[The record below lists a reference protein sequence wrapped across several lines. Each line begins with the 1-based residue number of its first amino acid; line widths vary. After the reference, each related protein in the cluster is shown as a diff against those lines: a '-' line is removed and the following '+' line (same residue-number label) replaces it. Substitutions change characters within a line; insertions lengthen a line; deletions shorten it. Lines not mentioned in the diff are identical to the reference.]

1 MQKDQIVVGLDIGT
15 TKICAMVGRLNEHG
29 RLEIL
34 AVGKAPSEGVIRG
47 QIANLEKTKQGIEKA
62 IKEASDL
69 ADVDIKVVKVG
80 ISGHNIRSSQ
90 TESFIV
96 RENKDVEINWNDV
109 ERLTQDI
116 HRTVMPAGF
125 QLIHAMPQSFTL
137 DGEVGITNPIGHSGV
152 KLGAKY
158 HLVMAETEVVNK
170 IHKCVKGSSLFAN
183 ELILEPIASSLAVL
197 TNEEKDQGVALVDI
211 GGGTTDLAIYENG
224 ILVYSSVI
232 PYGGNIIT
240 NDIKQ
245 GCVLMQAQA
254 EQLKTRFGYALTEE
268 ADENTIVSLKGLRGR
283 PPKEISVK
291 QLSYIIQSRM
301 EEIIEFILAEIHHA
315 GHLNKIPA
323 GIVLTG
329 GGAKLNGLSSLFQV
343 CSGMDVRIGYP
354 NEYLG
359 KSKFEDAKNPIYST
373 VIGLMLAGFHTID
386 ERFKE
391 HHLPEESEVKTVID
405 NGSPII
411 AIWDRFKRQTTT
423 FLQEDINSGTDFKN

>member
-29 RLEIL
+29 LLEIIGI
-34 AVGKAPSEGVIRG
+34 GKAPSEGVIRG

-62 IKEASDL
+62 IKEASDQ

-80 ISGHNIRSSQ
+80 ISGHNIRSSL
-90 TESFIV
+90 TVGSIV
-96 RENKDVEINWNDV
+96 RENKDIEISWNDV

-125 QLIHAMPQSFTL
+125 QLIHAMPQDFTL
-137 DGEVGITNPIGHSGV
+137 DGEVGISNPIGHSGV
-152 KLGAKY
+152 KLGAEY

-170 IHKCVKGSSLFAN
+170 IHKCIKGTNLFAN

-197 TNEEKDQGVALVDI
+197 TTEEKDQGVALIDI

-224 ILVYSSVI
+224 ILKYSSVI

-254 EQLKTRFGYALTEE
+254 EILKTRFGYALTEE
-268 ADENTIVSLKGLRGR
+268 ADDNTVVSLKGLKGR

-291 QLSYIIQSRM
+291 QLSYIIQARM

-315 GHLNKIPA
+315 GYLNKIPA
-323 GIVLTG
+323 GVVLTG
-329 GGAKLNGLSSLFQV
+329 GGAKLNGLKSLFML

-373 VIGLMLAGFHTID
+373 VIGLMLAGFNTID

-391 HHLPEESEVKTVID
+391 HHHPLEPVAKANSETD
-405 NGSPII
+405 SPII
-411 AIWDRFKRQTTT
+411 NIWDRFRRQTST
-423 FLQEDINSGTDFKN
+423 FLNEDLNSGTDYKN